1 MTSSCY
7 REFVS
12 EGAPLKADGA
22 PDVIQLAVLDPGI
35 PQASRPEPS
44 LSSKLI
50 AGGKCPLESPQ
61 IRAGFTT
68 GGACPD
74 G

>member
-12 EGAPLKADGA
+12 EGSPLKADGA
-22 PDVIQLAVLDPGI
+22 PDVIQLAGLDPRI

-50 AGGKCPLESPQ
+50 AGEMSSGITSN
-61 IRAGFTT
+61 
-68 GGACPD
+68 
-74 G
+74 